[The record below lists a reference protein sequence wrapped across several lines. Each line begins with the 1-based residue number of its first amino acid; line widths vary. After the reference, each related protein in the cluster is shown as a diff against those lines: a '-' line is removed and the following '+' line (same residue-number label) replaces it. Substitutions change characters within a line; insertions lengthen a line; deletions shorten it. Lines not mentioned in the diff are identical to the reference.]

1 MLRLHVLASGS
12 HGNASVVEDAETGRA
27 LLIDCGISKKAFL
40 QRCSEAGFDPLRIE
54 GVLVTHEHTDHT
66 KGLGVVLR
74 GLAKMGTHP
83 QVFADPS
90 VVRASQDIADA
101 LASLDAQ
108 ARPFDDSSELTLAG
122 IDVFPFL
129 TSHDAVAS
137 YGFRFETSS
146 GAVGRER
153 GPLDASERI
162 ADECGRNARATI
174 ARDDSPACTI
184 PMRGA
189 DRLTAF
195 GAGNPDICDNIG
207 CVSQD
212 NASSAR
218 IGAATA
224 TCVDTVAVTHADA
237 AAATCVNATA
247 ATCVDAA
254 AATCV
259 DAAAATH
266 DVLGFMTDTGIVT
279 SAAHVHLQDAT
290 AATCINAAAATC
302 VDAVAATH
310 DVLGFMTDTG
320 IVTSAAHAHLQGCR
334 ILAIEG
340 NHDPR
345 MLERGP
351 YPYSVIARIGSDR
364 GHLSNEQGACEL
376 RSLLHNG
383 LERVVAL
390 HVSQNT
396 NTYDLP
402 KRAFQE
408 VLSQERHDARTD
420 VGFQERAITVE

>member
-54 GVLVTHEHTDHT
+54 GDLVTHEHTDHT

-74 GLAKMGTHP
+74 GLAKMGAHP

-90 VVRASQDIADA
+90 VVRASRDIADA

-146 GAVGRER
+146 GEVDRER
-153 GPLDASERI
+153 GPLDASECI
-162 ADECGRNARATI
+162 ADECGRNARASI

-184 PMRGA
+184 PMRDA
-189 DRLTAF
+189 DRLAAF

-207 CVSQD
+207 CASQD

-224 TCVDTVAVTHADA
+224 TCV
-237 AAATCVNATA
+237 NATA
-247 ATCVDAA
+247 ATRI
-254 AATCV
+254 

-279 SAAHVHLQDAT
+279 SAAHVHLQ
-290 AATCINAAAATC
+290 
-302 VDAVAATH
+302 
-310 DVLGFMTDTG
+310 
-320 IVTSAAHAHLQGCR
+320 GCR

-340 NHDPR
+340 NHDPH
-345 MLERGP
+345 MLEKGP

-408 VLSQERHDARTD
+408 VLFQERHDACAD

>member
-40 QRCSEAGFDPLRIE
+40 QRCSEVGFDPLRIE

-74 GLAKMGTHP
+74 GLAKMGAHP

-90 VVRASQDIADA
+90 VVRASRDIADA
-101 LASLDAQ
+101 LASLDSQ

-146 GAVGRER
+146 SAVGRER
-153 GPLDASERI
+153 GSLDAHERI

-174 ARDDSPACTI
+174 ARDDSPACTM

-195 GAGNPDICDNIG
+195 GTGNPDICDNIG
-207 CVSQD
+207 CASQD

-224 TCVDTVAVTHADA
+224 TCVDT
-237 AAATCVNATA
+237 
-247 ATCVDAA
+247 A

-259 DAAAATH
+259 DA
-266 DVLGFMTDTGIVT
+266 
-279 SAAHVHLQDAT
+279 T
-290 AATCINAAAATC
+290 AAM
-302 VDAVAATH
+302 H

-351 YPYSVIARIGSDR
+351 YPYSVIVRIGSDR

-383 LERVVAL
+383 LERIVAL

-408 VLSQERHDARTD
+408 VLSQERHDARAD

>member
-12 HGNASVVEDAETGRA
+12 HGNASIVEDAETGRA

-40 QRCSEAGFDPLRIE
+40 QRCSETGFDPLRIE
-54 GVLVTHEHTDHT
+54 EVLVTHEHTDHT

-74 GLAKMGTHP
+74 GLAKMGAHP

-90 VVRASQDIADA
+90 VVRASRDIADA

-146 GAVGRER
+146 GEGGRER
-153 GPLDASERI
+153 GPLNAHERI
-162 ADECGRNARATI
+162 ADECGRNARASI

-207 CVSQD
+207 FAPQD

-218 IGAATA
+218 IGAAT
-224 TCVDTVAVTHADA
+224 
-237 AAATCVNATA
+237 
-247 ATCVDAA
+247 
-254 AATCV
+254 ATCV

-279 SAAHVHLQDAT
+279 SAAHVHLQ
-290 AATCINAAAATC
+290 
-302 VDAVAATH
+302 
-310 DVLGFMTDTG
+310 
-320 IVTSAAHAHLQGCR
+320 GCR

-345 MLERGP
+345 MLEKGP

-408 VLSQERHDARTD
+408 VLFQERHDARAD

>member
-74 GLAKMGTHP
+74 GLAKMGAHP

-146 GAVGRER
+146 GEVGRER
-153 GPLDASERI
+153 GPLNAHERI
-162 ADECGRNARATI
+162 ADECGRNARASI

-207 CVSQD
+207 FASQD
-212 NASSAR
+212 NAPSAR

-224 TCVDTVAVTHADA
+224 TCVDAAAATHVDA

-247 ATCVDAA
+247 ATCI
-254 AATCV
+254 

-279 SAAHVHLQDAT
+279 SAAHVHLQ
-290 AATCINAAAATC
+290 
-302 VDAVAATH
+302 
-310 DVLGFMTDTG
+310 
-320 IVTSAAHAHLQGCR
+320 GCR

-340 NHDPR
+340 NHDLH
-345 MLERGP
+345 MLEKGP

-408 VLSQERHDARTD
+408 VLFQERHDARAD

>member
-74 GLAKMGTHP
+74 GLAKMGAHP

-90 VVRASQDIADA
+90 VVRASRDIADA

-162 ADECGRNARATI
+162 ADECSRNARASI
-174 ARDDSPACTI
+174 ARGDSPACTI

-207 CVSQD
+207 FASQD
-212 NASSAR
+212 HTSSAR

-224 TCVDTVAVTHADA
+224 TCVDAAAATHDDA
-237 AAATCVNATA
+237 GAATCVNATA
-247 ATCVDAA
+247 ATCI
-254 AATCV
+254 

-279 SAAHVHLQDAT
+279 SAAHVHLQ
-290 AATCINAAAATC
+290 
-302 VDAVAATH
+302 
-310 DVLGFMTDTG
+310 
-320 IVTSAAHAHLQGCR
+320 GCR

-340 NHDPR
+340 NHDPH
-345 MLERGP
+345 MLEKGP

-408 VLSQERHDARTD
+408 VLFQERHDARAD

>member
-137 YGFRFETSS
+137 YGFRFEISS
-146 GAVGRER
+146 GEVGRER
-153 GPLDASERI
+153 GPLDAHERI
-162 ADECGRNARATI
+162 VDECGRNARATI
-174 ARDDSPACTI
+174 ARNDSPACTI

-195 GAGNPDICDNIG
+195 GAGNPDTCDNIG
-207 CVSQD
+207 FASQD

-224 TCVDTVAVTHADA
+224 TCVNAAAATHADA
-237 AAATCVNATA
+237 AAATCVDAA
-247 ATCVDAA
+247 VATCVDVA
-254 AATCV
+254 
-259 DAAAATH
+259 
-266 DVLGFMTDTGIVT
+266 
-279 SAAHVHLQDAT
+279 
-290 AATCINAAAATC
+290 
-302 VDAVAATH
+302 AATH

-345 MLERGP
+345 MLEKGP

-408 VLSQERHDARTD
+408 VLFQERHDARAD